1 MQPHDPYAQPQQY
14 VQTQQY
20 AQPQY
25 TQPQQMVIVNSGG
38 GGSGM
43 AVTSM
48 VMGIMALPFT
58 FIPYA
63 NCLAPILVLLGIIF
77 GHIGLSQSNTT
88 GEGRGQ
94 AITGL
99 ILSYLTLLIWIA
111 GFVLIILI
119 WDDMMYY

>member
-1 MQPHDPYAQPQQY
+1 
-14 VQTQQY
+14 
-20 AQPQY
+20 
-25 TQPQQMVIVNSGG
+25 MVIVNSGG
-38 GGSGM
+38 GGAGM
-43 AVTSM
+43 AVASM
-48 VMGIMALPFT
+48 VMGIIALPFT

-77 GHIGLSQSNTT
+77 GHIGLSQSKTT

-99 ILSYLTLLIWIA
+99 VLSYLTLLIWIA
-111 GFVLIILI
+111 MFVIVILI